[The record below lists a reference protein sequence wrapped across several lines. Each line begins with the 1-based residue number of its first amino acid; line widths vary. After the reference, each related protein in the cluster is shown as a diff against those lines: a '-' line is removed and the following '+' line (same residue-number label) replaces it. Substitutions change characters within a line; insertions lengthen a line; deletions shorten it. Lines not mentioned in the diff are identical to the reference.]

1 MIPLCSAA
9 RTQDVVLGRLK
20 AVHKAVPQNG
30 PDAKTLKSKNVFAW
44 FGSSSGHQ
52 TAPEAAMLNM
62 LSISPQKR
70 PIAVSAV
77 AFGPPPFSARRRC
90 KCNDPNTH
98 PRPHTP
104 RPLLTEF

>member
-9 RTQDVVLGRLK
+9 RTQDVVLDRLK

-30 PDAKTLKSKNVFAW
+30 PDAKTLKSKHVFAW

-52 TAPEAAMLNM
+52 TVPEAATLNM

-77 AFGPPPFSARRRC
+77 AFGPPLLQRGAGA
-90 KCNDPNTH
+90 NAM
-98 PRPHTP
+98 TP
-104 RPLLTEF
+104 TRIPAPTPPAPC